1 MQVGPVGQDHV
12 LVLNK
17 FNVVAHHVLVITK
30 RFRSQAEPLYGADLA
45 ATLVLLKVRERYSC
59 LVL

>member
-1 MQVGPVGQDHV
+1 MGQDHV

-59 LVL
+59 LLL